1 MKESALLRYEL
12 LCERLQSIGFKQS
25 RYDRFVFNQYEKDG
39 TQCSLCV
46 HVDDFMI
53 TARNEAHLEP
63 VLNDKTNLF
72 GDITVTRGRKHNY
85 LGMVLNL
92 EQQDSLEV
100 SMLSAVEELLNSC
113 DVGSGIASS
122 HATVNLFR
130 IDTSSNLLSTGDK
143 ELFHSIVASLLYL
156 SK

>member
-1 MKESALLRYEL
+1 
-12 LCERLQSIGFKQS
+12 
-25 RYDRFVFNQYEKDG
+25 
-39 TQCSLCV
+39 
-46 HVDDFMI
+46 MI